1 MNWNFTN
8 KQLITHLKI
17 TEMNVKSLLLLLAFT
32 GLGVSCSNDDLGTE
46 GGGTTGPVT
55 RSEIQIETKGSGD
68 SQVYPN
74 TKAIASEYENEVKTL
89 DVYLF
94 AAAGDGGPYY
104 YLEKWTEGT
113 AYDPSSPALNFKKQP
128 AGTGWK
134 ASIYPNEKKGLPYIK
149 LFCIANNTVAGS
161 AVVDGKFYKED
172 GATELLAA
180 LTPVEVDAD
189 GGVTNAAAAT
199 TDVDFMKTFTKAIDV
214 NTVTTP
220 LLMTGQGQTKISGSV
235 SKVIIDLRRVVA
247 RFDIDNN
254 TSTSQLTIQ
263 KLTMAQGRKTGSLW
277 GAPITKEPDL
287 KANPLVYLTNYTSI
301 DFSKVEGA
309 NKGEATSALYVY
321 PTLATDESYLIIEGT
336 YKSPVTSQQVPV
348 TYHVPIVRTPADGA
362 KGEYIPIKANNRY
375 KLHITDVTQSNVF
388 GTFNVEDWTSG
399 GGMIIKP
406 DNDAPVFAGADAF
419 VDGDKPVALADED
432 GKIYGYEVKTD
443 ASGNGSTTVEIAA
456 TGQVRAEKGKVT
468 KATETDWLTVTR
480 ETPEE
485 KDGVWYTRF
494 VISYTD
500 AIGKQPVAVNFI
512 NESASYDPALWTTVN
527 FYGPKAVP
535 SFAVV
540 AKDGASKGNE
550 TNADDP
556 KAPTAKIYS
565 VNNSFVLFDVTSI
578 EGVEVDA
585 LTGYKAEEVKT
596 EGFVHT
602 YKISVS
608 DEATAA
614 GGDMVFKN
622 AGDPT
627 KTTTLKI
634 TKLDPKLAFTE
645 VADPNNVGDYVIGSE
660 TPYPTTGT
668 LKIDLDALETYNFK
682 VDAPEGLAATN
693 LNSCPW
699 LSFLEV
705 HAWADADGQRYIE
718 YKVTPKSN
726 PTSVADYNLIFT
738 NNLKETGI
746 DAPGLTITVHKD
758 YSKPKLTAGTTTNWS
773 SFNQGFAS
781 TASYTDP
788 TAATVSM
795 YKVGG
800 SKITVK
806 MNCTEAASFDHA
818 PVTGLTINKITGSD
832 DEYEISI
839 ADASAAS
846 SITGATTEVLA
857 YNSAAYSAD
866 NATDRKA
873 KLTIT
878 WVDPAVT
885 FEQDMTADPGG
896 VALSGDAVNITYAD
910 MNQYIPLTLKVKG
923 YKGSTITYSTESA
936 WVKGSVMPAEI
947 GEDGTAT
954 IQFTKNGGDAT
965 NADVITITITNAITG
980 GGDKTITLNK
990 L

>member
-263 KLTMAQGRKTGSLW
+263 KLTMAQSRKTGSLW

-512 NESASYDPALWTTVN
+512 NESASYDPALWTTIN

-634 TKLDPKLAFTE
+634 TKLDPSLVVTKTTDANS
-645 VADPNNVGDYVIGSE
+645 AGDYVAGSE
-660 TPYPTTGT
+660 TPFVTTGT
-668 LKIDLDALETYNFK
+668 LQIDLDLLATGTCSFK
-682 VDAPEGLAATN
+682 VAAPKGATVASLNCPWLTITQTHAWSEAEPWFEYSAAKKVSDNTADFDMVFTNGLTESNIAAPGFTLTLNKAFSKPQILPNIDPTTYVNSAFNKKTPTGYPYAVTAEMYKVVNSTIYLQIDCPENMTVSSSDANVTATKQGDTKYYKIEVTNVAAADEVTITATNDSDNNRKATITLTLVDPAAKIENPGGALAPVLSGTTVTIPAAYAAYSVSTFDVVAPEGSTVKSATSTWFGQLADVTIPAAGKATIT
-693 LNSCPW
+693 LMGTSPQP
-699 LSFLEV
+699 
-705 HAWADADGQRYIE
+705 AD
-718 YKVTPKSN
+718 TPD
-726 PTSVADYNLIFT
+726 V
-738 NNLKETGI
+738 
-746 DAPGLTITVHKD
+746 TITVH
-758 YSKPKLTAGTTTNWS
+758 
-773 SFNQGFAS
+773 
-781 TASYTDP
+781 
-788 TAATVSM
+788 
-795 YKVGG
+795 
-800 SKITVK
+800 
-806 MNCTEAASFDHA
+806 
-818 PVTGLTINKITGSD
+818 
-832 DEYEISI
+832 
-839 ADASAAS
+839 
-846 SITGATTEVLA
+846 
-857 YNSAAYSAD
+857 NS
-866 NATDRKA
+866 
-873 KLTIT
+873 
-878 WVDPAVT
+878 V
-885 FEQDMTADPGG
+885 
-896 VALSGDAVNITYAD
+896 
-910 MNQYIPLTLKVKG
+910 
-923 YKGSTITYSTESA
+923 
-936 WVKGSVMPAEI
+936 
-947 GEDGTAT
+947 
-954 IQFTKNGGDAT
+954 T
-965 NADVITITITNAITG
+965 NADETITIKKEVAAP
-980 GGDKTITLNK
+980 
-990 L
+990 